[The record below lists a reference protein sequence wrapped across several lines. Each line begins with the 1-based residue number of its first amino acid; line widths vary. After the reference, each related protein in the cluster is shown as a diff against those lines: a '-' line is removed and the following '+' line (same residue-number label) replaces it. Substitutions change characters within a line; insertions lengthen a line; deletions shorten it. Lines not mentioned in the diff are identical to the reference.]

1 MHIHT
6 TRCLIRPFEAKDL
19 DDFIT
24 YRNDLDWMKH
34 QGFKGLSREDY
45 QQALLREQVWQD
57 GAQFAIALRDS
68 NQLIGDIYLKEEK
81 DRIWIGYTI
90 TPVFARQGYAGEAV
104 QGVAA
109 YLKAAGHTYVYAGVE
124 SDNIASINL
133 LEHLGFTFITIDE
146 HGEKTY
152 CLALNK

>member
-1 MHIHT
+1 MYIHT
-6 TRCLIRPFEAKDL
+6 TRCLIRPFEATDL

-57 GAQFAIALRDS
+57 GAQFAIVLRDS

-81 DRIWIGYTI
+81 DKIWIGYTI
-90 TPVFARQGYAGEAV
+90 TPAFARQGYAGEAV

-109 YLKAAGHTYVYAGVE
+109 HLKAAGHTHVYAGVE
-124 SDNIASINL
+124 PDNIASINL
-133 LEHLGFTFITIDE
+133 LERLGFTFTTIDE
-146 HGEKTY
+146 HGEKIY
-152 CLALNK
+152 CLSL